1 MIYFFPDISVP
12 FSNQNMALL
21 PDSHREDRKEQIYL
35 SKYLKTSFCPYL
47 DIYLGHS
54 RAPRQK
60 RNTWEIQYRKK
71 TGLLSGLRLRMALD
85 FSSATLDAGK
95 RWNDVFKVLMKIILT
110 IKFYPQPNPNEI
122 GGGGAMPNM

>member
-1 MIYFFPDISVP
+1 
-12 FSNQNMALL
+12 
-21 PDSHREDRKEQIYL
+21 
-35 SKYLKTSFCPYL
+35 
-47 DIYLGHS
+47 
-54 RAPRQK
+54 
-60 RNTWEIQYRKK
+60 
-71 TGLLSGLRLRMALD
+71 MALD